1 VGKKMKRNWSVI
13 LVAVTFLSCIVF
25 KGHTMAPLVFPLIE
39 GILFLTPAVLGAVAV
54 AMLFIAFFVTGS
66 AFRILAAA
74 GVLLSVLV
82 WIGFLVWSDSP
93 GATAVLSLHF
103 IAALLYFF
111 ISGFRSPRSFP

>member
-1 VGKKMKRNWSVI
+1 MERNWSGI

-25 KGHTMAPLVFPLIE
+25 KGHTMLPLVFPVIE
-39 GILFLTPAVLGAVAV
+39 GILFLTPAVVGAVAV
-54 AMLFIAFFVTGS
+54 AMLFIAFFLNGS
-66 AFRILAAA
+66 ASRIFAAA

-93 GATAVLSLHF
+93 GSTVVLSLHF

-111 ISGFRSPRSFP
+111 ISGFLAPRSFP